1 MFEPALED
9 DYTPAMAPDQP
20 RTRWT
25 TETLSAQNLRGADDH
40 DAAWRARL
48 ITPDDPDYDQALHLA
63 VVGRAPRH
71 SGRRHPAV
79 VELLSDVAAGPLR
92 IALVHGAFR
101 NGGLVSAVLAVES
114 PGGSALVLIPHDD
127 FESDRLPGTG
137 LALRALASAAW
148 TRSAILLEVLLPP
161 ELAHLAD
168 MLKSAG
174 FRHLTNLLYLLRSTV
189 SSPAFQARGTNFGAL
204 TWATYSE
211 STQSLFCEAVRRSY
225 VQSSDCPEL
234 TAIRT
239 PQQAIA
245 SHQTAG
251 THDPN
256 LWFVAMRANDP
267 VGVLL
272 LSRMRRQP
280 AVEIVYM
287 GVAQPARGTGV
298 ADALMV
304 RAVETARS
312 ASATRMALAVD
323 ARNAPARRFYSRWGF
338 VEVGGRSAWI
348 ATPGD
353 TETWNPRRG
362 FQH

>member
-1 MFEPALED
+1 MTEPRVSSMTTATQPEAEQK
-9 DYTPAMAPDQP
+9 TPPIPGIA
-20 RTRWT
+20 
-25 TETLSAQNLRGADDH
+25 NDH
-40 DAAWRARL
+40 GDGFNVRQ
-48 ITPDDPDYDQALHLA
+48 ITSDDPDYDQALHLA

-127 FESDRLPGTG
+127 FESDQLPGTG

-148 TRSAILLEVLLPP
+148 ARSVYLLEVLLPP
-161 ELAHLAD
+161 ELIHLAD
-168 MLKSAG
+168 ILKNAG
-174 FRHLTNLLYLLRSTV
+174 FRHLTNLLYLLRSSV
-189 SSPAFQARGTNFGAL
+189 SSPAIRARGTNLSGL

-211 STQSLFCEAVRRSY
+211 STESSFCEAVRRSY
-225 VQSSDCPEL
+225 MQSLDCPEL

-245 SHQTAG
+245 SHRASG
-251 THDPN
+251 AHDPN

-272 LSRMRRQP
+272 LSRMRRQR

-304 RAVETARS
+304 RAVEAARS
-312 ASATRMALAVD
+312 ASATNMALAVD
-323 ARNAPARRFYSRWGF
+323 ARNASARRFYGRWGF
-338 VEVGGRSAWI
+338 AEVGSRSAWI

-353 TETWNPRRG
+353 TDTWDPLRG
-362 FQH
+362 SQH

>member
-1 MFEPALED
+1 MTEPHASPMP
-9 DYTPAMAPDQP
+9 TPTLPE
-20 RTRWT
+20 
-25 TETLSAQNLRGADDH
+25 TEQKATPTPGVATDH
-40 DAAWRARL
+40 GDGWEVRR
-48 ITPDDPDYDQALHLA
+48 ITPNDPDYDLALDLA

-92 IALVHGAFR
+92 VALVHGAFH

-114 PGGSALVLIPHDD
+114 PGESALVLIPHDD
-127 FESDRLPGTG
+127 FESDQFRGTG

-148 TRSAILLEVLLPP
+148 ARSVCVLEVLLPP
-161 ELAHLAD
+161 ELTHLAD
-168 MLKSAG
+168 NLKSAG
-174 FRHLTNLLYLLRSTV
+174 FRHLTDLLYLLRSTV
-189 SSPAFQARGTNFGAL
+189 SYPTSQARGANFDGL
-204 TWATYSE
+204 SWTTYSG
-211 STQSLFCEAVRRSY
+211 STESLFCEAVRRSY

-234 TAIRT
+234 TTIRT

-245 SHQTAG
+245 SHLAAG
-251 THDPN
+251 AHDPN

-272 LSRMRRQP
+272 LNRMRRQP

-287 GVAQPARGTGV
+287 GVAQPMRGTGV
-298 ADALMV
+298 ADAMMA
-304 RAVETARS
+304 RAVEAARS
-312 ASATRMALAVD
+312 ASATSMALAVD
-323 ARNAPARRFYSRWGF
+323 ARNARARRFYSRWSF
-338 VEVGGRSAWI
+338 AEVGGRSAWI

>member
-1 MFEPALED
+1 MMEPPASSIT
-9 DYTPAMAPDQP
+9 TPTQPGAEQKAPLTP
-20 RTRWT
+20 GVT
-25 TETLSAQNLRGADDH
+25 TYHGDE
-40 DAAWRARL
+40 WKVRL
-48 ITPDDPDYDQALHLA
+48 ITPDDPDYDQALHFA

-101 NGGLVSAVLAVES
+101 SGGLVSAVLAVES

-127 FESDRLPGTG
+127 FESDQFPGTG

-148 TRSAILLEVLLPP
+148 ARSVCVLEVLFPP
-161 ELAHLAD
+161 ELSHLAD
-168 MLKSAG
+168 ILKSAG

-189 SSPAFQARGTNFGAL
+189 SNPAFQARGASLGGL

-211 STQSLFCEAVRRSY
+211 STESLFCEAIRRSY

-234 TAIRT
+234 TTIRT

-245 SHQTAG
+245 THLAAG
-251 THDPN
+251 AHDPN

-280 AVEIVYM
+280 AVEIV
-287 GVAQPARGTGV
+287 
-298 ADALMV
+298 
-304 RAVETARS
+304 
-312 ASATRMALAVD
+312 
-323 ARNAPARRFYSRWGF
+323 
-338 VEVGGRSAWI
+338 
-348 ATPGD
+348 
-353 TETWNPRRG
+353 
-362 FQH
+362 